1 VAAFREAF
9 PRGTEATSLLI
20 SAMNADERSPYWQ
33 RLRAAAEADPR
44 IRLLSKP
51 MAHDEVLGLCQLSD
65 CYVSLH
71 RSEGF
76 GYGPAE
82 AMLLG
87 KPVILTNYSGPCDY
101 ARPDNACLVNFSL
114 IDVGPNDYIHHAGR
128 TWADPD
134 VSHAAWHMRQLAAN
148 PTMAAEVGRRGRQ
161 VISDHHA
168 PEVVGLLY
176 QQRLQ
181 RLGVLER

>member
-1 VAAFREAF
+1 
-9 PRGTEATSLLI
+9 
-20 SAMNADERSPYWQ
+20 
-33 RLRAAAEADPR
+33 
-44 IRLLSKP
+44 
-51 MAHDEVLGLCQLSD
+51 
-65 CYVSLH
+65 
-71 RSEGF
+71 
-76 GYGPAE
+76 
-82 AMLLG
+82 
-87 KPVILTNYSGPCDY
+87 
-101 ARPDNACLVNFSL
+101 
-114 IDVGPNDYIHHAGR
+114 VGPNDYIHHEGR

-161 VISDHHA
+161 VISDQHA